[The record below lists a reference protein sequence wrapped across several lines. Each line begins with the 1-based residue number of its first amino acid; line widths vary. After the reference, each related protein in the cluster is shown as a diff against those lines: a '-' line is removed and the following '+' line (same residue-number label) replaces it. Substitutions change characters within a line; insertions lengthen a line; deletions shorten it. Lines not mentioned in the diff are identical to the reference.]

1 MKTKIKVLI
10 FAILMLIAAGCSNK
24 YDLEKNSS
32 TIFAM
37 DTYITLDL
45 YGENAEKAANDIESR
60 INKLENMWS
69 TTIEGSEIY
78 SINNSSNNETV
89 ISSETADI
97 LNFALNMSEKTNG
110 ALDIS
115 LYPVI
120 KEWGFTTGDYKIP
133 TNEEI
138 AELLKNVD
146 YSNIKIN
153 DKKVSVPDNME
164 IDLGAV
170 GKGYI
175 GDIAVNIAKNNGIK
189 SGLINLGGNVC
200 ALGKKPDGSNWKIGL
215 KSPFSD
221 GNIGVLEISDCS
233 VVTSGN
239 YEKFFED
246 KNGKKYCHIINPET
260 GLPVDNGLAS
270 VTVIGNESKTCDALS
285 TALFVMGYDKAIN
298 YWKQN
303 KDFEMI
309 VITQNKK
316 IFITEG
322 IENNFSL
329 NENNSSLK
337 INVIKNDE

>member
-1 MKTKIKVLI
+1 MKTKVLI
-10 FAILMLIAAGCSNK
+10 SALLMFFVTGCSNK
-24 YDLEKNSS
+24 LDLEKYSDS
-32 TIFAM
+32 IFAM
-37 DTYITLDL
+37 DTYMTIDL
-45 YGENAEKAANDIESR
+45 YGENAVKAADDIESK
-60 INKLENMWS
+60 INKLEKMWS

-78 SINNSSNNETV
+78 RINNSSNNETV
-89 ISSETADI
+89 ISPETEDI
-97 LNFALNMSEKTNG
+97 LNFVLNMSEKTEG

-115 LYPVI
+115 LYPII

-153 DKKVSVPDNME
+153 DNKVIVPDNME

-170 GKGYI
+170 GKGYT

-200 ALGKKPDGSNWKIGL
+200 AIGKKPDGSNWKIGL

-239 YEKFFED
+239 YEKFFQD

-270 VTVIGNESKTCDALS
+270 VTVIGNEGKLCDALS

-303 KDFEMI
+303 TDFEMI
-309 VITQNKK
+309 IITQNKK

-329 NENNSSLK
+329 DENYSSLK
-337 INVIKNDE
+337 MNVIKKD

>member
-10 FAILMLIAAGCSNK
+10 SALLILIVTGCSNK
-24 YDLEKNSS
+24 NDLEKHSS

-45 YGENAEKAANDIESR
+45 YGENAEKAADDVESK

-120 KEWGFTTGDYKIP
+120 KEWGFTTGAYKIP
-133 TNEEI
+133 SNEEI
-138 AELLKNVD
+138 TTLLKNVG

-153 DKKVSVPDNME
+153 DNKVSVPDNME

-170 GKGYI
+170 GKGYT

-189 SGLINLGGNVC
+189 SGLINLGSNVC
-200 ALGKKPDGSNWKIGL
+200 AIGKKPDDSNWKIGL

-246 KNGKKYCHIINPET
+246 ENGKKYCHIINPET

-270 VTVIGNESKTCDALS
+270 VTVIGTECKL
-285 TALFVMGYDKAIN
+285 VMLCQRHY
-298 YWKQN
+298 
-303 KDFEMI
+303 
-309 VITQNKK
+309 
-316 IFITEG
+316 
-322 IENNFSL
+322 L
-329 NENNSSLK
+329 
-337 INVIKNDE
+337 